1 MPQPLERDLDDT
13 RRRLLDWFARK
24 LPDASGFAIDGLRG
38 PSATGF
44 SSDTLLFDLSF
55 REGGTTRTESLVARI
70 EPAGAFP
77 IFPSYDVA
85 LQYKT
90 MQAMGEQ
97 GVPVPRMRWL
107 EEDRAALGAP
117 FYVMD
122 CVDGLVPNDNPPYHQ
137 GGWVFDL
144 APEQRSQVWW
154 SGLESMA
161 RVHRVDWRDP
171 AFAFLPQPESSVAP
185 IEHELGY
192 YDDFL
197 AWGTD
202 RSKLPLVERALA
214 WLRAN
219 APRDEP
225 IGICWGD
232 SRLANQIFRE
242 GRCVA
247 VIDWEMVF
255 LGNPVSDLAWWIT
268 MDRCFSEGIG
278 LERAPG
284 IPGCDETV
292 ARWEELLG
300 RKAEHYAFYAI
311 FAAFRF
317 AVIMARIGRQ
327 MKYYEIVPADNT
339 FESSNLGSAVLAT
352 LLEVEGVR

>member
-1 MPQPLERDLDDT
+1 M
-13 RRRLLDWFARK
+13 
-24 LPDASGFAIDGLRG
+24 
-38 PSATGF
+38 
-44 SSDTLLFDLSF
+44 
-55 REGGTTRTESLVARI
+55 
-70 EPAGAFP
+70 
-77 IFPSYDVA
+77 
-85 LQYKT
+85 
-90 MQAMGEQ
+90 
-97 GVPVPRMRWL
+97 
-107 EEDRAALGAP
+107 
-117 FYVMD
+117 
-122 CVDGLVPNDNPPYHQ
+122 
-137 GGWVFDL
+137 FDL

-154 SGLESMA
+154 SGLESMV

-171 AFAFLPQPESSVAP
+171 AFAFLPQPESGVAP

-219 APRDEP
+219 APREEP

-327 MKYYEIVPADNT
+327 MKYYEIVPEDNT

-352 LLEVEGVR
+352 LLEEEGVR

>member
-55 REGGTTRTESLVARI
+55 RERGTVRTESLVVRI

-85 LQYKT
+85 RQYRI
-90 MQAMGEQ
+90 MSAMGEA

-107 EEDRAALGAP
+107 EQDRAALGAP

-122 CVDGLVPNDNPPYHQ
+122 AVEGVVPSDNPPYHQ
-137 GGWVFDL
+137 AGWVFEL
-144 APEQRSQVWW
+144 APNERSQLWW
-154 SGLESMA
+154 SGLEAMT

-171 AFAFLPQPESSVAP
+171 AFEFLPRPAAGVMP
-185 IEHELGY
+185 IEHELQY
-192 YDDFL
+192 YDDYL
-197 AWGTD
+197 SWGTD
-202 RSKLPLVERALA
+202 RSKLPLLERTLS
-214 WLRAN
+214 WLLAN
-219 APRDEP
+219 APGDEP
-225 IGICWGD
+225 VGICWGD
-232 SRLANQIFRE
+232 SRIGNQIFRDC
-242 GRCVA
+242 RCVA

-255 LGNPVSDLAWWIT
+255 LGNPVADLAWWTT

-278 LERAPG
+278 AVRAPG
-284 IPGCDETV
+284 MPGRDETV
-292 ARWEELLG
+292 ARWEERVG
-300 RKAEHYAFYAI
+300 RKAEYFAFYEI

-317 AVIMARIGRQ
+317 AAIMARMGRQ
-327 MKYYEIVPADNT
+327 MKYYELVPEDNT
-339 FESSNLGSAVLAT
+339 FDSNNLGSATLAK
-352 LLEVEGVR
+352 LLEEAGVA